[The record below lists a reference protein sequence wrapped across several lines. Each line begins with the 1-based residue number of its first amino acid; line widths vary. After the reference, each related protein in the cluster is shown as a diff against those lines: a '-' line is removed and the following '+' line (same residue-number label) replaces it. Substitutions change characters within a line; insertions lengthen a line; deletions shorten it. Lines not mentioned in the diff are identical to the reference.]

1 MLNKVKQ
8 MHNEWSRSKA
18 LEKLHAKSLFYQFVY
33 ELQWQIQRQGIE
45 TNLPNLS
52 EQAIRYMREH
62 YHQTITIETMANL
75 LNYSPQYLSRKFKDQ
90 TGSSPI
96 YFLIKLRMDKAQ
108 ELLLTTDATL
118 QEVAAS
124 VGYPDLYIFQSD
136 V

>member
-1 MLNKVKQ
+1 